1 MPHWSL
7 SFEGPVSWDEL
18 TRALGAAVDA
28 LTGQRAPWVDPG
40 REALDDPNGPTG
52 NAFRHALTR
61 PEATLALAQ
70 EAGEGNP
77 RDGYGY
83 HRSVVL
89 TVATP
94 GVLLQARESGYEGGF
109 RRLDLHFEAPR
120 AEDVDT
126 IRGALRGVLGPA
138 RDRSAAASL
147 AARNIAVALPFDEAR
162 ARRWLAEGKAQG
174 PQAYGWRELLALAAE
189 LEGSTPALL
198 TQRLREAPHDVAAW
212 REATPET
219 SGLAAEVLTEVR
231 WRFEAPAPTDGWRR
245 LEDGLGPI
253 GGRMGLSGRLDSA
266 LWGEA
271 LPQESGLVRTAD
283 ASGAT
288 QRGLRA
294 AWAGGEL
301 PRMGVEELDAVQ
313 GERTTTLHLWDDTAG
328 DRVVLRW
335 VITDKKPTALHL
347 GYAAAAEGSAA
358 FQARAWAALETL
370 SPGRWEPTPADALF
384 AERAPRHNAFVSR
397 ALPRRERV
405 LATLALTGDDLLPE
419 LTEILRACACDEPYC
434 PHARRLIDLE
444 RTAERAV
451 SAATLWADLCVQA
464 TRAAAL
470 DAAVALLQGRPD
482 SVDYALARAEHHW
495 ATHESLR
502 PGVALSDT
510 VG

>member
-1 MPHWSL
+1 
-7 SFEGPVSWDEL
+7 
-18 TRALGAAVDA
+18 
-28 LTGQRAPWVDPG
+28 
-40 REALDDPNGPTG
+40 
-52 NAFRHALTR
+52 
-61 PEATLALAQ
+61 
-70 EAGEGNP
+70 
-77 RDGYGY
+77 
-83 HRSVVL
+83 
-89 TVATP
+89 
-94 GVLLQARESGYEGGF
+94 
-109 RRLDLHFEAPR
+109 
-120 AEDVDT
+120 
-126 IRGALRGVLGPA
+126 
-138 RDRSAAASL
+138 
-147 AARNIAVALPFDEAR
+147 
-162 ARRWLAEGKAQG
+162 
-174 PQAYGWRELLALAAE
+174 
-189 LEGSTPALL
+189 
-198 TQRLREAPHDVAAW
+198 
-212 REATPET
+212 
-219 SGLAAEVLTEVR
+219 
-231 WRFEAPAPTDGWRR
+231 
-245 LEDGLGPI
+245 
-253 GGRMGLSGRLDSA
+253 MGLSGRLDSA

-370 SPGRWEPTPADALF
+370 SPGRWEPTPVAELF

-397 ALPRRERV
+397 ALSRRERV